1 MSLAQFLSILRAR
14 APGALLVMLLC
25 IALAVGVS
33 LLLPKK
39 YTARAAL
46 IVDVKSPDPIAG
58 IVLTGMMSPGY
69 MATQVDVIGSERVAR
84 RVVAMLKLGES
95 REWRAAWQ
103 AAGVGGDFET
113 WAIET
118 LQRELDVRPSRESNV
133 VNVEFTALD
142 PASAAR
148 IANAFVQAYIDTSV
162 DLRVEPARQYNSF
175 FDERARQ
182 QRDALEAAQ
191 AKLSAYQQA
200 RGITASDER
209 LDVENARLAELSSQ
223 LVALQAITAET
234 SSRQAQARSAGDHL
248 SDVLANP
255 LVSGLKADLARQEAR
270 MQELGA
276 RLGER
281 HPQVI
286 EQQASIDEL
295 RRRLATETRRVT
307 GSLGVNDN
315 IARARE
321 AEVRASLEAQR
332 TRVLALKKQR
342 DELAVLQRDV
352 EQAQRA
358 YDTISARAMQT
369 SLESQTSQTNI
380 APLSLASPPPQP
392 SSPRLL
398 LNSVLGVFVGALL
411 GIASALL
418 RELVDRRVRSA
429 QDLVQALDLPVL
441 GVMLRPA
448 RGPLLARRQRL
459 ALHRRLLGPAARA
472 RGEPA

>member
-1 MSLAQFLSILRAR
+1 MTLAQFLSILRAR
-14 APGALLVMLLC
+14 APGALLVLLLC
-25 IALAVGVS
+25 TALAAGAS

-39 YTARAAL
+39 YTARAAV

-69 MATQVDVIGSERVAR
+69 MATQVDVITSERVAR
-84 RVVAMLKLGES
+84 RVVGLLRLGES

-133 VNVEFTALD
+133 LNVEFGAAD
-142 PASAAR
+142 PETAAR
-148 IANAFVQAYIDTSV
+148 VANAFVQAFIATSV

-182 QRDALEAAQ
+182 QREDLEAAQ
-191 AKLSAYQQA
+191 KTLSAYQQS

-223 LVALQAITAET
+223 LVALQALAAET
-234 SSRQAQARSAGDHL
+234 GSRDAQARRAGDQL

-255 LVSGLKADLARQEAR
+255 LVAGLKADLSRQEAR
-270 MQELGA
+270 LQELGA
-276 RLGER
+276 RLGDR
-281 HPQVI
+281 HPQVL
-286 EQQASIDEL
+286 EAQAGIDEL
-295 RRRLATETRRVT
+295 RRRLAAETRRVT
-307 GSLGVNDN
+307 GSLGVNHN

-321 AEVRASLEAQR
+321 AEVRAALEAQR

-358 YDTISARAMQT
+358 YDAISTRAMQS
-369 SLESQTSQTNI
+369 SLESQSSQTNI
-380 APLSLASPPPQP
+380 APLSPASPPTRP

-398 LNSVLGVFVGALL
+398 LNTALGVFVGALL
-411 GIASALL
+411 GIATALL
-418 RELVDRRVRSA
+418 RELADRRVRSA

-441 GVMLRPA
+441 GVMLKPA
-448 RGPLLARRQRL
+448 GGALTARRQRL
-459 ALHRRLLGPAARA
+459 ALQRRLLGPAARA
-472 RGEPA
+472 RGA